1 MNELYKIPPQNI
13 ELEQSILS
21 SCLINNESLDDIA
34 DILIPADFYKV
45 SHQKIYS
52 AMLELKRKSEPVDI
66 VILADKLKALNQL
79 ADIGGASYL
88 AVLTEIPI
96 AINDEYTA
104 KKIKQYSILRN
115 TIDTCYNTI
124 KLCQEASGDADEIVD
139 KFQTDILRIDTGI
152 SGNNYTDIKQ
162 LVIEGEDRHEII
174 YKNQTN
180 VSGIASGF
188 IDIDKVTCGF
198 QAGDLIIIAA
208 RPSMGK
214 TSLARNMAVNIAKKE
229 IPNAIISLE
238 MSKEQLYD
246 SLSASESGV
255 SLMKFRNG
263 WFSADDW
270 LLKTESASRLYE
282 LKMFIADK
290 DCFRTLDICRITR
303 RLKKKED
310 IKVVFIDYLQLIEG
324 DTKKGKN
331 YEVGEITRRFKQLA
345 KELEVTVV
353 LLSQLNRD
361 CERRPDKRP
370 ILSDL
375 RDSGSIEQDADVVM
389 FPYRHEQYIMN
400 KYHDDG
406 TMTPEMIK
414 WHGKAELNIAK
425 QRMGPTRRINLTWL
439 DKTVQFKDAVRN

>member
-1 MNELYKIPPQNI
+1 MNNIPPQNI

-21 SCLINNESLDDIA
+21 SCLINTESLDDIA
-34 DILIPADFYKV
+34 DILIPNDFYKT

-66 VILADKLKALNQL
+66 VMLVDKLKILKQL
-79 ADIGGASYL
+79 ELIGGASYL
-88 AVLTEIPI
+88 AVLIDTPV
-96 AINDEYTA
+96 AINIEYTV
-104 KKIKQYSILRN
+104 KKIKQYAVLRN
-115 TIDTCYNTI
+115 TIDICYKTI
-124 KLCQEASGDADEIVD
+124 QSCQEASGDTDEIVD

-152 SGNNYTDIKQ
+152 SGDNYIDMKQ
-162 LVIEGEDRHEII
+162 LAVEGEDRHEII
-174 YKNQTN
+174 YNNQTN
-180 VSGIASGF
+180 VSGVASGF

-198 QAGDLIIIAA
+198 QPGDLIIIAA

-214 TSLARNMAVNIAKKE
+214 SSLMRNMAVNMAKKE

-263 WFSADDW
+263 WFSMDDW
-270 LLKTESASRLYE
+270 RLKTEAASRLYE
-282 LKMFIADK
+282 LKMFVADK
-290 DCFRTLDICRITR
+290 DCFKTLDICRIAR

-310 IKVVFIDYLQLIEG
+310 IKIVFIDYLQLIEG

-345 KELEVTVV
+345 KELEITVV

-361 CERRPDKRP
+361 CEKRPDKRP
-370 ILSDL
+370 VLSDL

-389 FPYRHEQYIMN
+389 FPYRREQYIMN

-406 TMTPEMIK
+406 TMTPDMIK

-425 QRMGPTRRINLTWL
+425 QRMGPTRRINLIWL
-439 DKTVQFKDAVRN
+439 DKTVQFKDAVKDLK